1 MAQAHSKGVVSR
13 SARAETLDIGAELN
27 ALVAELDRGQKDARA
42 GYLTAR
48 QMAAK
53 TGRSR
58 DWIRQR
64 LVQLN
69 GEGRLATQPVQE
81 TDIAGRAN
89 WKTAYRI
96 LPKGKARKEDG
107 R

>member
-1 MAQAHSKGVVSR
+1 MSTITTDQW
-13 SARAETLDIGAELN
+13 LAELERVQQE
-27 ALVAELDRGQKDARA
+27 APA
-42 GYLTAR
+42 GYLTVS
-48 QMAAK
+48 QMSEE
-53 TGRSR
+53 TGRGR

-81 TDIAGRAN
+81 TDIAGRVC

-96 LPKGKARKEDG
+96 LPKGKARKEKG